1 MRMPGNH
8 GLPSLAAI
16 HPPGL
21 GPDAGSLA
29 WFGAPRR
36 WRNPA
41 ACHWTPEDQLGAPGA
56 GMPRS
61 SSPHLGT
68 CIPRP
73 RIASRRVPRRS
84 CPVHPDEPGS
94 RRACC
99 RPGEVSLL
107 GCHLDPERSMHGRG
121 LRCVSRLMGRGLRRS
136 YKGARRR
143 VGALGRRRV
152 CRSGVS
158 RDHPPQKNNA
168 PLAQG
173 VAVPT
178 GDRQNFTGR
187 SSSPRAWPAC
197 AWSGDQPPASRRA
210 CVPCAARAWPW
221 A

>member
-136 YKGARRR
+136 YKGVRWG
-143 VGALGRRRV
+143 VGALGRWGVGALGRWGIGALGRWGVGALWRWGIGALGRWGVGTLARRRV

-158 RDHPPQKNNA
+158 RDHPLPKK
-168 PLAQG
+168 
-173 VAVPT
+173 T
-178 GDRQNFTGR
+178 T
-187 SSSPRAWPAC
+187 PR
-197 AWSGDQPPASRRA
+197 
-210 CVPCAARAWPW
+210 
-221 A
+221 